1 MAIVEGLTH
10 QGLGRTDDG
19 QFLPRVLP
27 GEVVET
33 GTDGVVRIIVPS
45 ADRVAAPCRHFK
57 VCGGCAMQHA
67 SDGFVANWKMDVVRR
82 ALAPHGIDAP
92 IRGISTSPARSRRR
106 AKLAG
111 RRTKSGALVGFHG
124 RASDTLVPVPD
135 CILLSPALMAA
146 FPTLEAITL
155 HAASR
160 KGEVAL
166 SVTQTDVGPDITI
179 GTDKVLTPEVRF
191 TMAELAQTHGI
202 ARLVW
207 GDDVVVTM
215 SAPIQRFG
223 GVAVVPPPGAFLQ
236 ATREGEA
243 ALVASVVQ
251 AVGSAAR
258 VVDLFSGSG
267 TFSLPLAARAEVHA
281 VENEAEM
288 LVALDRGWRTA
299 RGLKRVTTERRDLFR
314 RPLEADEL
322 NRFDA
327 VVIDPPRAGAEAQI
341 ACLATSTVRRVA
353 MVSCNPVTFA
363 RDARVLL
370 DAGFTLDWIDVV
382 DQFRWAAHV
391 EIAAQFTRS

>member
-33 GTDGVVRIIVPS
+33 GADGVVRIVVPS

-57 VCGGCAMQHA
+57 TCGGCAMQHA
-67 SDGFVANWKMDVVRR
+67 SDSFVADWKVDVVRR
-82 ALAPHGIDAP
+82 ALAPYGIDAP
-92 IRGISTSPARSRRR
+92 IRGIATSPARSRRR

-111 RRTKSGALVGFHG
+111 RRTKSGSLVGFHA
-124 RASDTLVPVPD
+124 RASDTLIPVPD

-146 FPTLEAITL
+146 LPALEAITTI
-155 HAASR
+155 AASR
-160 KGEVAL
+160 KGEVTL
-166 SVTQTDVGPDITI
+166 TVTETDVGPDITI
-179 GTDKVLTPEVRF
+179 GTDKTLTPDLRF

-207 GDDVVVTM
+207 GEDVVVTM
-215 SAPIQRFG
+215 SPPIQRFG

-243 ALVASVVQ
+243 TLVALVLE
-251 AVGSAAR
+251 AVGPAVR
-258 VVDLFSGSG
+258 VVDLFAGSG
-267 TFSLPLAARAEVHA
+267 TFSLPLAAQAEVHA
-281 VENEAEM
+281 VESEAEM
-288 LVALDRGWRTA
+288 LTALDRGWRGA

-341 ACLATSTVRRVA
+341 ACLAASTVRRIA
-353 MVSCNPVTFA
+353 MVSCNPITFA
-363 RDARVLL
+363 RDARALL
-370 DAGFTLDWIDVV
+370 DAGFTLDWVDVV

-391 EIAAQFTRS
+391 EVAAQFTRS